1 MLATMRRVDIVVPR
15 ARAPTAIRTIHR
27 VGVLHPAPSGPPPGA
42 GPAVFGTPPGQRTIR
57 PFEQALERVSKLIAL
72 VGSVPAAASD
82 VATLW
87 ELPDETLFAKV
98 AGLGSIEHEA
108 ARLTA
113 ERVRL
118 EGEIARLDNYRQLI
132 AGLARVVGH
141 LPAVRGYSST
151 GIVVGARYRAVI
163 PLLRDELD
171 SLTGGNFELVAADE
185 NGDRIS
191 AVLVY
196 PARQTADVIALLGGR
211 DLEEVSLPAE
221 LAGIPLDELGPR
233 LESDVDGLR
242 DRLAATDA
250 AVGAIAAARGPLLEA
265 LRLVLSDR
273 IEEGRLLDAA
283 ARSDHLVVVGGWLP
297 ARRVAELRTALE
309 GALGSEVM
317 IVERPVAGPNGGGA
331 PIALENGPLTRF
343 FEPLASFIAV
353 PRYRTLDP
361 TPLLAVTFPAFVG
374 LMVGDA
380 GYGLVALVLL
390 VLARRHW
397 RDQPAMTT
405 IWPVGLVM
413 VIATIAFGILYG
425 EWFGP
430 TGSRLLG
437 IQPIWLDR
445 RESVIP
451 LLILALSIGVAQVG
465 LGLGLGMVTAT
476 ALHRR
481 RELVSRGALLV
492 TLVAIVV
499 LAATAARLLPDVAGV
514 VAGGALISS
523 LVLLVL
529 TLGIEGPIEAL
540 GIVANVLS
548 YARLMAIGLA
558 SVMLA
563 LVADRLGSL
572 APNLLAGILIAGL
585 LHALNM
591 SMGFFD
597 ASIQGLRLHYV
608 EFFTKFVE
616 PGGTPY
622 VPFASILAGSTVGP
636 FPSSGPSS
644 GGS

>member
-1 MLATMRRVDIVVPR
+1 M
-15 ARAPTAIRTIHR
+15 
-27 VGVLHPAPSGPPPGA
+27 S
-42 GPAVFGTPPGQRTIR
+42 
-57 PFEQALERVSKLIAL
+57 
-72 VGSVPAAASD
+72 
-82 VATLW
+82 
-87 ELPDETLFAKV
+87 
-98 AGLGSIEHEA
+98 
-108 ARLTA
+108 
-113 ERVRL
+113 
-118 EGEIARLDNYRQLI
+118 
-132 AGLARVVGH
+132 
-141 LPAVRGYSST
+141 
-151 GIVVGARYRAVI
+151 
-163 PLLRDELD
+163 
-171 SLTGGNFELVAADE
+171 
-185 NGDRIS
+185 
-191 AVLVY
+191 
-196 PARQTADVIALLGGR
+196 
-211 DLEEVSLPAE
+211 
-221 LAGIPLDELGPR
+221 
-233 LESDVDGLR
+233 
-242 DRLAATDA
+242 
-250 AVGAIAAARGPLLEA
+250 
-265 LRLVLSDR
+265 
-273 IEEGRLLDAA
+273 
-283 ARSDHLVVVGGWLP
+283 GWLP
-297 ARRVAELRTALE
+297 ARRVAELRTALDD
-309 GALGSEVM
+309 ALGPEVL
-317 IVERPVAGPNGGGA
+317 IVERPVAGPGGGGA
-331 PIALENGPLTRF
+331 PIALENGRLTRF

-390 VLARRHW
+390 ILARWRW
-397 RDQPAMTT
+397 RDVPAMAT

-413 VIATIAFGILYG
+413 VVATIGFGIIYG

-430 TGSRLLG
+430 TGSRVLG

-451 LLILALSIGVAQVG
+451 LLLLALSIGVAQIG
-465 LGLGLGMVTAT
+465 LGLVLGMVTAA

-492 TLVAIVV
+492 TLAAIVIL
-499 LAATAARLLPDVAGV
+499 LASAARLLPDVAGV
-514 VAGGALISS
+514 VAGGALIVSM
-523 LVLLVL
+523 VLLVL

-563 LVADRLGSL
+563 IVADRLGSL

-622 VPFASILAGSTVGP
+622 APFASILAGPTVGP
-636 FPSSGPSS
+636 MPSSGPSS
-644 GGS
+644 GGP